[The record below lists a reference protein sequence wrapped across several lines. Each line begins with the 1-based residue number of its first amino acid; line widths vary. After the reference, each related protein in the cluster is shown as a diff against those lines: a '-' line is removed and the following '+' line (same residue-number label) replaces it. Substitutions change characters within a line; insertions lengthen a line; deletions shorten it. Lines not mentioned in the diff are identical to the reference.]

1 MTTILRTRWMLKD
14 ASTILPA
21 VQSARGEQRVRNMPG
36 LFRPDL
42 SERILH
48 RLSCRHELITRSLL
62 FYHRSP
68 PVDDVIQSA
77 DTKPPVVER
86 FEGHPVDAVLAG
98 FVLLLGK

>member
-1 MTTILRTRWMLKD
+1 MTTILRTCWMLKD
-14 ASTILPA
+14 AATIAGCSKRPRRVA
-21 VQSARGEQRVRNMPG
+21 VWNVPG
-36 LFRPDL
+36 FFRPDP
-42 SERILH
+42 SERIMH
-48 RLSCRHELITRSLL
+48 RLGCRHELITRSLL